1 MRFVALR
8 RAVVATAAISLF
20 AIPSVYAETLV
31 ADGDVVSSDVQGTI
45 DLGSAEP
52 GQDIAVDVNFVLQCS
67 GTSHIDAGQ
76 SVRLTPGARTIPPGG
91 GFSIGSMTFA
101 PGAGWPA
108 DGEPCPAGLPPT
120 VGGPAHLIV
129 TAPLALGTN
138 YRYSFTWN
146 RSLLPSTTG
155 DSGVFEGPSTTVV
168 FLLDVANNTP
178 PELHLP
184 ADVTIEGNTT
194 SGAIAAYS
202 VSASDAEDGA
212 PPTPTCAPVVG
223 SVLPLGTTSVD
234 CDVTDSGGMT
244 ASGAF
249 DITVVDT
256 TPPSLAGVPA
266 SAAATTSNPAGAA
279 VAYPAPTTTDV
290 VDPNPSVDCLPASGS
305 VFPIGSSTVTCTA
318 TDATGNQ
325 ASDSFPVT
333 VTFVPPVAWSAAWG
347 EPVSSPGD
355 TFVANSGRTIPVK
368 VTIFADGVEQTTGHG
383 ALSIAACGGGASLE
397 VALGWDGGRWNGHL
411 DTSRLGGPGCYIVG
425 ALLDGHEAGSFR
437 LDLRG
442 NETAATQKGANK

>member
-1 MRFVALR
+1 MRHRTFRGA
-8 RAVVATAAISLF
+8 AVLATALF
-20 AIPSVYAETLV
+20 LASATIAFADTVP
-31 ADGDVVSSDVQGTI
+31 ADGDSVSAGNQVTISLGERAPGEIVKWDVALHLTC
-45 DLGSAEP
+45 A
-52 GQDIAVDVNFVLQCS
+52 
-67 GTSHIDAGQ
+67 GTSHPASGAVIDVALAGAT
-76 SVRLTPGARTIPPGG
+76 VPL
-91 GFSIGSMTFA
+91 
-101 PGAGWPA
+101 
-108 DGEPCPAGLPPT
+108 DGDA
-120 VGGPAHLIV
+120 
-129 TAPLALGTN
+129 
-138 YRYSFTWN
+138 
-146 RSLLPSTTG
+146 STTG
-155 DSGVFEGPSTTVV
+155 ATIGPVPSDWPASGQGCPSPTPILASNGPTVV
-168 FLLDVANNTP
+168 TLTMPTTPGQAYSFSLLWGRSGASGLSGFTVMTFNADVVGNTP
-178 PELHLP
+178 PTLSLP
-184 ADVTIEGNTT
+184 DALTIEGNATNGAT
-194 SGAIAAYS
+194 VDYAATATDAQDDPDPTAGCSRASGS
-202 VSASDAEDGA
+202 LFG
-212 PPTPTCAPVVG
+212 
-223 SVLPLGTTSVD
+223 LGTTTVD

-279 VAYPAPTTTDV
+279 VAYPAPTATDV

-383 ALSIAACGGGASLE
+383 ALSIAGCGGGGSLE

-411 DTSRLGGPGCYIVG
+411 DTSRLDGPGCYLVG